1 MSGLLY
7 QLQQYDLRPGA
18 LVNDNMHIV
27 NDATKAVVGEAIR
40 NIYTTKQLQDDVA
53 AAIKVSC

>member
-7 QLQQYDLRPGA
+7 QLQQYDLRLGA

-27 NDATKAVVGEAIR
+27 NDSTKAVIGAAIR
-40 NIYTTKQLQDDVA
+40 NIYTTKQLQEDIA
-53 AAIKVSC
+53 AGIKVSR